1 MSTFA
6 SRQCRQSSVSRLV
19 VLVRPPLCCSVLQC
33 GVAVYCSVFQSTI
46 ASVTTLVNRP
56 CRSLLAWQPVILV
69 RPHFRCTVLQC
80 VHTRGCSRFCSVPRR
95 VAVCCNAQCRLS
107 TFASRPCRPLSRHS
121 RWFWCVSLSVAVCCS
136 VVLQGVAGCCSVVLQ
151 CSVMICNVR

>member
-56 CRSLLAWQPVILV
+56 CRSLSAWQPVILG
-69 RPHFRCTVLQC
+69 RPHLRCTVLQC
-80 VHTRGCSRFCSVPRR
+80 VHTRGCSVFAVCRGVLQCVAMHGVVCRLLRADRAARCRVTAGDFGASPFLLQYVAVWCCRGLQV
-95 VAVCCNAQCRLS
+95 VAVCC
-107 TFASRPCRPLSRHS
+107 
-121 RWFWCVSLSVAVCCS
+121 CS
-136 VVLQGVAGCCSVVLQ
+136 VV
-151 CSVMICNVR
+151 